1 HRGSI
6 DRSRAIYFRDRPRGG
21 AEAAPLFVGTR
32 GTWWEQVGG
41 GRQLYLPSR
50 TPLTAFHPPLGSLA
64 HDTNDDC
71 QEHASSGRALCRAP
85 GKRRPPT
92 RCGLGGTAP
101 RRPARAAV
109 RRGRIGRN
117 GRTAT
122 RPRRRTSVSGRAAC
136 G

>member
-1 HRGSI
+1 HRG
-6 DRSRAIYFRDRPRGG
+6 AIARFVAIVFRDRPRAW
-21 AEAAPLFVGTR
+21 AEAAPLFAGTR
-32 GTWWEQVGG
+32 GTRYEQVGG

-92 RCGLGGTAP
+92 RCGLGRTAP
-101 RRPARAAV
+101 RRPARPAV

-122 RPRRRTSVSGRAAC
+122 PPRRRTTVQW
-136 G
+136 